1 MGTIKIGEAEQSV
14 ISKIEEIKE
23 KNKVRL
29 DRTLR
34 GIKIIRNQI
43 SDSDNKI
50 IREIKTRAD
59 ETMRRTEH
67 LIHVIQGIEFSR
79 EYDENKFFVVWSEV
93 NDKTGSYYKYGFGIS
108 MSREQVSE
116 KQFIFALAAW
126 EREVCKRLTLFKELE
141 GSTYD
146 FACPTLETDIRKLL
160 YEYVIKN

>member
-14 ISKIEEIKE
+14 ISRIEEIKE

-29 DRTLR
+29 EGTLR
-34 GIKIIRNQI
+34 GLRIIRNQI
-43 SDSDNKI
+43 SDSDDKI

-59 ETMRRTEH
+59 ETIKRTEH

-79 EYDENKFFVVWSEV
+79 EYDENKFFVAWSEV
-93 NDKTGSYYKYGFGIS
+93 NDKTGSYYKYGFGKS

-116 KQFIFALAAW
+116 KQFILALAAW

-141 GSTYD
+141 GATYD
-146 FACPTLETDIRKLL
+146 FVCPTLEVDIHKLL
-160 YEYVIKN
+160 YEYVLKN